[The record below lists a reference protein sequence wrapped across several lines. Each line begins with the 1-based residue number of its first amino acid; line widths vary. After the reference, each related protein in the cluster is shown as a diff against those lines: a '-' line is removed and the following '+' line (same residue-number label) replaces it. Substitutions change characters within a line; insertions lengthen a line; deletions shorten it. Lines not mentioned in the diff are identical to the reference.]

1 MWAEGWPSVAEG
13 FLVFS
18 AKGRWVV
25 WRERERKRVDV
36 EATQPNSLPFRK
48 PRTVCPAYAHM
59 PNTPTASQKTPLREG
74 LTCLEQSQCFSSPD
88 RELPGCEE
96 MA

>member
-1 MWAEGWPSVAEG
+1 MGRGVAVGSRGISGLFCERKVG
-13 FLVFS
+13 SL
-18 AKGRWVV
+18 
-25 WRERERKRVDV
+25 ERERKRVDV